1 MHRSHKVKCP
11 CKSAIALV
19 ALSHEADVCLG
30 FSGIVN
36 TWRIKP
42 FFRQPDRK
50 LLLHGQQQR
59 QLVGRNMGLQRCP
72 LLQRERCEVSW
83 LVPFIDAHLWK
94 CIRSTVTRRWV
105 AWDRWQPRSRITHSH
120 LVLYALILCC
130 SCQEIQLNQSVV
142 IIGCGHPI
150 LIQIYHV
157 GGDKCRIWRART
169 ADSMAT
175 DKR

>member
-1 MHRSHKVKCP
+1 MPLQIGHS
-11 CKSAIALV
+11 
-19 ALSHEADVCLG
+19 
-30 FSGIVN
+30 FSGVIPRGRCLPGFFGDCQHMEDQAFLSPAWSEAVAAW
-36 TWRIKP
+36 TTTTTACWTEHGITALP
-42 FFRQPDRK
+42 FVTAGK
-50 LLLHGQQQR
+50 
-59 QLVGRNMGLQRCP
+59 
-72 LLQRERCEVSW
+72 VSW
-83 LVPFIDAHLWK
+83 LVPFNDAHLWK

-142 IIGCGHPI
+142 IICCGHPI